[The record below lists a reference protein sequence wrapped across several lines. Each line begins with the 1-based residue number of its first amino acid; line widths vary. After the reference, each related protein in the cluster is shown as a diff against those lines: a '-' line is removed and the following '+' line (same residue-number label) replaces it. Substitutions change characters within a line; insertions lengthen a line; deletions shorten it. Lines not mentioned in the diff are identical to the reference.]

1 MAINGGN
8 YSYPLDP
15 TWTAEELIAVT
26 NFYRVV
32 EDAYETGGR
41 RQRVL
46 DCYQAFKKVVPTK
59 VQEKQ
64 LGRDFYRVSGYQ
76 CYDVVK
82 AAKETTK
89 GQLKIGG

>member
-32 EDAYETGGR
+32 EDAYETG
-41 RQRVL
+41 
-46 DCYQAFKKVVPTK
+46 
-59 VQEKQ
+59 
-64 LGRDFYRVSGYQ
+64 
-76 CYDVVK
+76 
-82 AAKETTK
+82 AAAT
-89 GQLKIGG
+89 GPRLLPSV

>member
-32 EDAYETGGR
+32 EDAYETGVR
-41 RQRVL
+41 WQRVL
-46 DCYQAFKKVVPTK
+46 DCYQAFKKVVPT
-59 VQEKQ
+59 
-64 LGRDFYRVSGYQ
+64 
-76 CYDVVK
+76 
-82 AAKETTK
+82 
-89 GQLKIGG
+89 